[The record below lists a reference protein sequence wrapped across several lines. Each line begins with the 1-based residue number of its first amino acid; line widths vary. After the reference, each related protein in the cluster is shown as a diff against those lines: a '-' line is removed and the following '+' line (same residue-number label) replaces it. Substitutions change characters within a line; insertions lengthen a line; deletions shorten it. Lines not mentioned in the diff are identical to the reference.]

1 MTPANSTRPGR
12 FALAGLGLALVALA
26 ILLMADPTPSHA
38 ALRAAAGGGSSGSGG
53 FASLGNFMDKITTYL
68 IWLAV
73 PVAGLGVVAGGGM
86 LLAGSPRATRVLGA
100 VVIGFAIVV
109 SAKGL
114 VA

>member
-1 MTPANSTRPGR
+1 MTLIHARRPMR
-12 FALAGLGLALVALA
+12 LALSGLGVALA
-26 ILLMADPTPSHA
+26 ALAAVLGDPTPAHA

-53 FASLGNFMDKITTYL
+53 FAALGNFFDHLTTYA

-73 PVAGLGVVAGGGM
+73 PVCGLAIVGGGLM
-86 LLAGSPRATRVLGA
+86 LVSGSPKATRVLA
-100 VVIGFAIVV
+100 AAALGFAIVV